1 MLAITVTASRLVDQN
16 DASKVEFR
24 VGAKMADIS
33 DIIDA
38 VDAKIL
44 TLVQGNAALSIAEI
58 AQEIGLSPSPCWRRI
73 KRLEEAGI
81 ITARITKLDA
91 AKLGLDFEVFVS
103 VKLVQP
109 NRANMDK
116 FEAAIHK
123 MPEVVQCSVVT
134 GAVDFM
140 LRIVT
145 RDMQSYDN
153 FLRETLL
160 QTGLISDVQSRIV
173 IRQVKDSE
181 PLPLGLLTPDA

>member
-1 MLAITVTASRLVDQN
+1 
-16 DASKVEFR
+16 
-24 VGAKMADIS
+24 MADIS

-44 TLVQGNAALSIAEI
+44 TLIQGNAALSIAEI
-58 AQEIGLSPSPCWRRI
+58 SQEIGLSASPCWRRI

-81 ITARITKLDA
+81 IKARITQLDA
-91 AKLGLDFEVFVS
+91 AKLGLGFEVFVS
-103 VKLVQP
+103 VKLIQP
-109 NRANMDK
+109 NRSNMDK
-116 FEAAIHK
+116 FEAAIHQ
-123 MPEVVQCSVVT
+123 MPQVVQCSVVT

-145 RDMQSYDN
+145 RDMQGYDN

-181 PLPLGLLTPDA
+181 PLPLGLLTPEG